1 MVKNSN
7 DNIFVIGDF
16 NIVSH
21 KSMAYLIEA
30 DKHKSCLTKTKFESR
45 TIIYIVPTYKSRTI
59 QASSLVI
66 TSLSSEIRN
75 EKRKA
80 LQMSISHISWLLLIR
95 KSF

>member
-1 MVKNSN
+1 MAKNSN

-21 KSMAYLIEA
+21 KNMAYLIEA
-30 DKHKSCLTKTKFESR
+30 DKHKSCLKFESR
-45 TIIYIVPTYKSRTI
+45 TIIDIVPTYKSRTI